1 MKLRKTL
8 CFLLAM
14 IMAFAIAF
22 PGSIFAE
29 EYFPEEELVF
39 EEENSFSDNWIEE
52 ELIDELTSSDI
63 VDDYYEDWIEDE
75 FVDYDQ
81 PSLNEEVELVE
92 EDEVLLE
99 EPTEE
104 ADNEVPDTEDT
115 EVIGELVLV
124 DNETFEAGSG
134 ITITKQP
141 EDASAALGQYATVT
155 VEAEG
160 ENLSYQWY
168 YKTANGT
175 AFKASSA
182 KTNTYSVKMG
192 ATQVGMQLYCKISN
206 GTDSVDSNIVTLSL
220 PATITIT
227 KQPEDASAALGQYA
241 TVTVE
246 AEGDNLS
253 YQWYYKTVNDT
264 EFKAGAQRTNTYR
277 VKMSTIQVDM
287 QVFCRISNG
296 TDSIDSEIATLS
308 LSAIISGDFV
318 FKKIDGTNNLTLIE
332 YTGNASSVTVPGSVD
347 GMTVTEI
354 GVSPLGSGEKGI
366 FEDNTTLTSITLPNS
381 ITAIREKAFKGCT
394 NLSTMS
400 TY

>member
-160 ENLSYQWY
+160 ENLSYQWWHCIQGEFGKDEY
-168 YKTANGT
+168 IQRKNG
-175 AFKASSA
+175 
-182 KTNTYSVKMG
+182 
-192 ATQVGMQLYCKISN
+192 SN
-206 GTDSVDSNIVTLSL
+206 SGWHAVVLQD
-220 PATITIT
+220 
-227 KQPEDASAALGQYA
+227 Q
-241 TVTVE
+241 
-246 AEGDNLS
+246 
-253 YQWYYKTVNDT
+253 QWHR
-264 EFKAGAQRTNTYR
+264 QRR
-277 VKMSTIQVDM
+277 FQH
-287 QVFCRISNG
+287 C
-296 TDSIDSEIATLS
+296 
-308 LSAIISGDFV
+308 
-318 FKKIDGTNNLTLIE
+318 
-332 YTGNASSVTVPGSVD
+332 NA
-347 GMTVTEI
+347 
-354 GVSPLGSGEKGI
+354 
-366 FEDNTTLTSITLPNS
+366 
-381 ITAIREKAFKGCT
+381 
-394 NLSTMS
+394 
-400 TY
+400 